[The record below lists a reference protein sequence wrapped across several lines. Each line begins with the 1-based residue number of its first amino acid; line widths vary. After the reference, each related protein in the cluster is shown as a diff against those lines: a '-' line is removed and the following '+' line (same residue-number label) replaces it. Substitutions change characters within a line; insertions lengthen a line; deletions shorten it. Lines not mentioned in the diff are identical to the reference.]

1 MASIDIFL
9 RRAMRRLREAL
20 PGPTTASRLAR
31 QAAHWR
37 NLPPHQR
44 AAAYAQSVH
53 IQQQLRLH
61 HLQLKILP
69 KIIHVL
75 FLGLKS
81 HLQAPLGQ
89 LILIVRPLDHRDTI
103 SHSFHGHHRRN
114 A

>member
-1 MASIDIFL
+1 MTSIDIVL

-31 QAAHWR
+31 QAGHWR

-44 AAAYAQSVH
+44 AAAYAQFVH
-53 IQQQLRLH
+53 VQQQLRQH
-61 HLQLKILP
+61 HLQMKIAP

-81 HLQAPLGQ
+81 HLQSPIGG
-89 LILIVRPLDHRDTI
+89 LIVLI
-103 SHSFHGHHRRN
+103 ALG
-114 A
+114 ALIGLW